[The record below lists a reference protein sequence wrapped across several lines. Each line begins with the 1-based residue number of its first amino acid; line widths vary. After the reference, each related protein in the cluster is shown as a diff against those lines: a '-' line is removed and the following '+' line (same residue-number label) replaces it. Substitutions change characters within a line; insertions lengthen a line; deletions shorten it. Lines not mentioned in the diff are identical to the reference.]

1 MRNVIEWN
9 HLKRYVF
16 QSLLKAETDCAFLII
31 RGSVF
36 QSLGSA
42 IEKAR
47 SPYVEVVD
55 LGTVSKPREV
65 ERKLR
70 DGT

>member
-1 MRNVIEWN
+1 MFESFGV
-9 HLKRYVF
+9 
-16 QSLLKAETDCAFLII
+16 
-31 RGSVF
+31 
-36 QSLGSA
+36 A
-42 IEKAR
+42 IEEAR

-55 LGTVSKPREV
+55 LGTMSKPCEV

>member
-1 MRNVIEWN
+1 MKASQSMHVF
-9 HLKRYVF
+9 KR
-16 QSLLKAETDCAFLII
+16 LLKAETGCAFLII
-31 RGSVF
+31 RGSVI
-36 QSLGSA
+36 QSLGAA

-55 LGTVSKPREV
+55 LGTVGKTAEV

-70 DGT
+70 DGI

>member
-1 MRNVIEWN
+1 M
-9 HLKRYVF
+9 
-16 QSLLKAETDCAFLII
+16 SLKACAFLII

-36 QSLGSA
+36 QSLGAA

-47 SPYVEVVD
+47 LPYVEVVV
-55 LGTVSKPREV
+55 LGTVSKPCEI

>member
-1 MRNVIEWN
+1 M
-9 HLKRYVF
+9 
-16 QSLLKAETDCAFLII
+16 
-31 RGSVF
+31 F
-36 QSLGSA
+36 QSLGAA

-47 SPYVEVVD
+47 PPYVAVVD
-55 LGTVSKPREV
+55 LGTVSKPCEV